1 LGLALYRCELHDEDT
16 CMLTVAVLDTKSG
29 VAKKNFLRR
38 GLYLEQIKKTGVAF
52 ATLALM

>member
-1 LGLALYRCELHDEDT
+1 
-16 CMLTVAVLDTKSG
+16 MSVAVLDTKSG
-29 VAKKNFLRR
+29 VAKKISIEGVYVFFYNFLRR